1 MEVGASEEWWFTG
14 HWVFESFRFRSFTR
28 QQPSLD
34 AIFSPPFMHG
44 VHGFLITWQATFVFF
59 QAAWDDTILGLV
71 LRCLSDTSEKCRE
84 LAVQLIQKV
93 ADCIPEVC
101 TNQWIS
107 ATHTV
112 TTLWMSYIFWLLLIS
127 KWAWTATIT
136 LFKPEPHHHCRWM
149 WLWSNLY
156 QSWQTW
162 WVHKLSNSS
171 VWLVFCLACLSPSP
185 TEMWTQSFCFGLR
198 TCPDS
203 HKEVAVTALSQW
215 IT

>member
-1 MEVGASEEWWFTG
+1 MKVSYLGASLG
-14 HWVFESFRFRSFTR
+14 

-34 AIFSPPFMHG
+34 AIFSPTFMHD
-44 VHGFLITWQATFVFF
+44 VHGFLITWQAIFVFF

-112 TTLWMSYIFWLLLIS
+112 TTMWISYIFWLLLIS

-149 WLWSNLY
+149 WPWSNLY

-162 WVHKLSNSS
+162 WVNKLSDSS
-171 VWLVFCLACLSPSP
+171 AWLVFCLACLSPSP
-185 TEMWTQSFCFGLR
+185 TEMWTQSFCFGFRMCL
-198 TCPDS
+198 DS

-215 IT
+215 IN